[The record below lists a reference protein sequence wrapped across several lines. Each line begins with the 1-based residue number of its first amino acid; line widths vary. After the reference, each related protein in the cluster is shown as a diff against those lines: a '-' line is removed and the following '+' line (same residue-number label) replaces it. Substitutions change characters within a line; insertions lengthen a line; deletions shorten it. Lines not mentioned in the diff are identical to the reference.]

1 AEKGGL
7 FRSDDGGESFAR
19 VNDHRALQQRAWYY
33 THLTV
38 DPVNADVVWFPQV
51 PLLKTVDGGKTV
63 KHSPGYRHGDNHDL
77 WIDPKDP
84 RRMILANDG
93 GVEISVNAGE
103 SWRAAW
109 LPISQFYHVAT
120 DNSVPYKVSGAMQ
133 DLGTAWGPSDSLDK
147 GGIRVT
153 DWHGIGGGEA
163 GYTAHDA
170 KDPGVVY
177 AGEYLGIFTRY
188 DHRTRQA
195 RNVSPYPNNLS
206 GHGSEEGRYRFQWT
220 APIVVSPHE
229 AKTVYYGGNVVF
241 RTADGGQTW
250 AVISPDLTRDD
261 KSKQKWTG
269 GPITGD
275 NTGVEHYST
284 VFALAESPKQQ
295 GVLWA
300 GSDDGRVHV
309 SKDAGASWTN
319 VTAGMPGF
327 PEWGTVSLI
336 EASPHDAATAYV
348 VVDNHRLDDMR
359 PYLWKTADFGRT
371 WKRLGPGLPGDVYL
385 HAVREDPVRKGLL
398 YLGTERGV
406 SYSTD
411 DGASFT
417 SLKLNL
423 PTVAVHDLQVK
434 GNDLVVGTHGRSIW
448 IFGHLAVLRAL
459 GPEVLA
465 KEVQLFTP
473 AAATRFVKGEAL
485 WGEKGQ
491 GENPPRGA
499 LVHYF
504 LKKKPEGEITLEVLD
519 ARGVVL
525 RRLTN
530 KPEPNEWP
538 EGDPD
543 GGDEEKPYALPAET
557 GVNAAVW
564 DLTLEGTRP
573 IAKARIDS
581 GNPREGPL
589 ALPGAYNVRLS
600 VAGLTTQ
607 APLEVRPDPRSG
619 LSAAD
624 LQEQMDFVLGLRDD
638 LQRLSRTV
646 EQVRSVRDQLRSRN
660 VLLAQSAGASE
671 LVKAGAA
678 LADKC
683 DDLEGRMHNPSAQ
696 VSYDILAMKGGA
708 RLYSRLA
715 PLYSWAL
722 EGEGRPTQGMK
733 EMAAEHRKELEG
745 LLAEWRSLVA
755 GEIAALNAKAREL
768 SLGFV
773 LVDG

>member
-1 AEKGGL
+1 
-7 FRSDDGGESFAR
+7 
-19 VNDHRALQQRAWYY
+19 
-33 THLTV
+33 
-38 DPVNADVVWFPQV
+38 
-51 PLLKTVDGGKTV
+51 
-63 KHSPGYRHGDNHDL
+63 
-77 WIDPKDP
+77 
-84 RRMILANDG
+84 
-93 GVEISVNAGE
+93 
-103 SWRAAW
+103 
-109 LPISQFYHVAT
+109 
-120 DNSVPYKVSGAMQ
+120 
-133 DLGTAWGPSDSLDK
+133 
-147 GGIRVT
+147 
-153 DWHGIGGGEA
+153 
-163 GYTAHDA
+163 
-170 KDPGVVY
+170 
-177 AGEYLGIFTRY
+177 
-188 DHRTRQA
+188 
-195 RNVSPYPNNLS
+195 
-206 GHGSEEGRYRFQWT
+206 
-220 APIVVSPHE
+220 
-229 AKTVYYGGNVVF
+229 
-241 RTADGGQTW
+241 
-250 AVISPDLTRDD
+250 
-261 KSKQKWTG
+261 
-269 GPITGD
+269 
-275 NTGVEHYST
+275 
-284 VFALAESPKQQ
+284 
-295 GVLWA
+295 
-300 GSDDGRVHV
+300 
-309 SKDAGASWTN
+309 
-319 VTAGMPGF
+319 MPGF

-473 AAATRFVKGEAL
+473 ATATRFVKGEAL
-485 WGEKGQ
+485 WGEKGP

-504 LKKKPEGEITLEVLD
+504 LKKKPEGEITLEVLG

-525 RRLTN
+525 RRLTS

-543 GGDEEKPYALPAET
+543 GGDEEKPYALPAEA

-564 DLTLEGTRP
+564 DLTLEGTKP

-581 GNPREGPL
+581 GNPKEGPL
-589 ALPGAYNVRLS
+589 ALPGAYSVRLS

-607 APLEVRPDPRSG
+607 APLEVSPDPRSG
-619 LSAAD
+619 RSAAD
-624 LQEQMDFVLGLRDD
+624 LQEQMDFALGLRDD

-660 VLLAQSAGASE
+660 LLLAQSAGASE

-773 LVDG
+773 LVDGHK